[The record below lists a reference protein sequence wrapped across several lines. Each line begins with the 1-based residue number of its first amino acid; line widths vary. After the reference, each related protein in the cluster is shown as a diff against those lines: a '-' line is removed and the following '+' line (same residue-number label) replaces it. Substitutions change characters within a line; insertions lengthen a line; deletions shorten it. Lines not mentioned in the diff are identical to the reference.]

1 MVCGNK
7 EKSVAN
13 VRFFATFLQKSQS
26 STKHLSEVHFSV
38 GKKIEWIGNF
48 PRFEVACMN

>member
-13 VRFFATFLQKSQS
+13 VRFFATLLQMSRL
-26 STKHLSEVHFSV
+26 STKRLSEVHFSV
-38 GKKIEWIGNF
+38 GKKIEWIGSF
-48 PRFEVACMN
+48 PRFEAACMN